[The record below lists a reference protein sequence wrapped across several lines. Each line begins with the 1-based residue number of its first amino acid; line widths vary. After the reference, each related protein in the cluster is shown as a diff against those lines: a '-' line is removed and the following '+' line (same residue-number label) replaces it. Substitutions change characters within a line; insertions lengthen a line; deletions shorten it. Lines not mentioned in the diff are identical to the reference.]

1 MSDSLQPHGLLPAR
15 LLWPWD
21 FPGKTTGVG
30 SHFLLQEIFL
40 TQGLNPGPLHCRWPP
55 ALQAG
60 SFLSHQ
66 CCVLSHFSHVQPFA
80 IPWIAGSPQA
90 SLSME
95 FPRQEYWSGLPCPSP
110 EDLPDSG
117 IGPMSLMFPALAG
130 SFFTTSTTW
139 AGPSHQG
146 MRHLQKLL
154 SLRQPGAGAGG
165 EGSTL
170 NRCQIVMLL
179 PDDAHNT
186 LTKCSSK
193 TWNT

>member
-30 SHFLLQEIFL
+30 NHFLLQEIFL

-80 IPWIAGSPQA
+80 IPWIAGSPRLLCPWNFRGKNTGVGCHALLQRIFLTQGSDPCLLCFLHWQVA
-90 SLSME
+90 SL
-95 FPRQEYWSGLPCPSP
+95 P
-110 EDLPDSG
+110 
-117 IGPMSLMFPALAG
+117 LA
-130 SFFTTSTTW
+130 
-139 AGPSHQG
+139 P
-146 MRHLQKLL
+146 
-154 SLRQPGAGAGG
+154 PGQAQA
-165 EGSTL
+165 
-170 NRCQIVMLL
+170 
-179 PDDAHNT
+179 
-186 LTKCSSK
+186 TKE
-193 TWNT
+193 